1 MSKPVSFSIDA
12 AQFSDEGKTVR
23 TAGQSIKS
31 WDAQRRTF
39 GERHTRRAGCA
50 KIFRLFEFSRD
61 GRLVA
66 GQLHGS
72 QQIVIWDSRSGKIV
86 RRIDVV
92 DMPLDAAISPDG
104 KLLAV
109 GTLHGK
115 HTGSVQLFD
124 LTSGAALRTMA
135 DVNASIHSVA
145 FSPDGQLVAA
155 ADHRK
160 VSLWDAASGQ
170 LQRTFEG
177 HQGSVES
184 LSFSPDGK
192 SLASGGQ
199 GPIERTP
206 QMTTQVS
213 EVLVWN
219 LATGERTWSK
229 TGELSRTIAVA
240 FSPDGRRLAWSD
252 SRILR
257 CDELESG
264 ESWNKRF
271 PPTAMKNPKP

>member
-1 MSKPVSFSIDA
+1 MRPRFSGSSNFLATVGWWLVSFTA
-12 AQFSDEGKTVR
+12 ASRLLFG
-23 TAGQSIKS
+23 TAGLE
-31 WDAQRRTF
+31 RF
-39 GERHTRRAGCA
+39 G
-50 KIFRLFEFSRD
+50 
-61 GRLVA
+61 
-66 GQLHGS
+66 
-72 QQIVIWDSRSGKIV
+72 

-124 LTSGAALRTMA
+124 LTSGAVPRTMA
-135 DVNASIHSVA
+135 DVNAWIHSVA

-199 GPIERTP
+199 GPIEGDAANDDPSQRSP
-206 QMTTQVS
+206 GL
-213 EVLVWN
+213 EPRDRR
-219 LATGERTWSK
+219 ADWSK

-252 SRILR
+252 SRNLPATSWKVAKAGTNAFRRLR
-257 CDELESG
+257 
-264 ESWNKRF
+264 
-271 PPTAMKNPKP
+271 